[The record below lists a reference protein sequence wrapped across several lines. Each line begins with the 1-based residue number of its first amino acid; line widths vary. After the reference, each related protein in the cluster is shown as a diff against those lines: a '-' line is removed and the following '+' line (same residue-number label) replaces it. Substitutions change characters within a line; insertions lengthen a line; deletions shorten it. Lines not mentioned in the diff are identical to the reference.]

1 MTDLIEDG
9 AWEVFEKLERRFPG
23 DPPKPRQTVSK
34 HAPLGLREVA
44 EALAREEGGAP
55 VSAERVR
62 QIEQKA
68 LKKLRRWC
76 ARNGFR
82 VEDFLDGYG

>member
-1 MTDLIEDG
+1 MADLFEPG
-9 AWEVFEKLERRFPG
+9 ALENLERLERTFPIRSWRAQQHNEVT
-23 DPPKPRQTVSK
+23 PSTMS
-34 HAPLGLREVA
+34 REQVA
-44 EALAREEGGAP
+44 EALAKEEGRK
-55 VSAERVR
+55 VSRERIR